1 MSDEL
6 KRFLSKT
13 LEEKRKDA
21 DRLREK
27 YPDKVPV
34 IVQVAKSSEI
44 PQTRKPK
51 YLMPKSISIGK
62 VQTILRDYLKDQDFD
77 ESKALFI
84 FVKDVMPMISETLG
98 DLDDQH
104 RNEDGFLYLSY
115 SGENTFGAQ

>member
-1 MSDEL
+1 MGEVDRKLTLYKKNIMSDEL
-6 KRFLSKT
+6 KRFLSKP
-13 LEEKRKDA
+13 LEERRKDA

-84 FVKDVMPMISETLG
+84 CQG
-98 DLDDQH
+98 
-104 RNEDGFLYLSY
+104 RNANDF
-115 SGENTFGAQ
+115 